1 MILESVITCPHCA
14 AAKGETMPTD
24 CRTPS
29 AAMPA
34 EFGFTAARGMAHID
48 PLLDRIEV
56 RAALAYW
63 KVRQGTP
70 GHFCFTRTHLTATAK
85 SHLGGSRWEAQ

>member
-1 MILESVITCPHCA
+1 
-14 AAKGETMPTD
+14 
-24 CRTPS
+24 
-29 AAMPA
+29 MPA

-63 KVRQGTP
+63 KVRQGTLVTFVLP
-70 GHFCFTRTHLTATAK
+70 APT
-85 SHLGGSRWEAQ
+85 